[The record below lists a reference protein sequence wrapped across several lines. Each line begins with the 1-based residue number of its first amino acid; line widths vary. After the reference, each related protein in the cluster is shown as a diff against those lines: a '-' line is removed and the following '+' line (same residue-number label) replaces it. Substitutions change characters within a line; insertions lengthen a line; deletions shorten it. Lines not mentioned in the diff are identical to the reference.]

1 MGFAWD
7 AATAFGGLVCSRRE
21 ASYDISVPDAGV
33 GAHCG
38 GKRGIAM
45 ILSAGGIHSF
55 GDVGNRIGINSV
67 RDIEEHF
74 RLVQSAREFCYRSE
88 VIVRSD
94 GFDTG
99 ILHDLIGSREL
110 AHFAQQSVVLV
121 EGHRDQQAHSVR
133 LVQPVSERNN
143 TV

>member
-1 MGFAWD
+1 MIAPGWTVRVYGAQEKIRP
-7 AATAFGGLVCSRRE
+7 LRE
-21 ASYDISVPDAGV
+21 P
-33 GAHCG
+33 GAKVWG

-45 ILSAGGIHSF
+45 ILSAGGIQSF

-74 RLVQSAREFCYRSE
+74 RLVQSAPEFRYRRE

-110 AHFAQQSVVLV
+110 AHFPQQSVVPV
-121 EGHRDQQAHSVR
+121 EGHRDQQGHEIR
-133 LVQPVSERNN
+133 LVQQMRERNN
-143 TV
+143 TI